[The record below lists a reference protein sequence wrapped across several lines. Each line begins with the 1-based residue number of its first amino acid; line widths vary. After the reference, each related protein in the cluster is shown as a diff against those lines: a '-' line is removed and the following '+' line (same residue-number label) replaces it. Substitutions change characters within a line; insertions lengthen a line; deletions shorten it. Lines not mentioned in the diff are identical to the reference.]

1 MQEDNNKRKLEYQA
15 YLPYAALLLLAAYF
29 CYRQM
34 RTGNIIIGSDT
45 IFHYNRFYEAAEQI
59 KHGNFNWFMS
69 MYGYSHSGRVIN
81 ALYGP
86 LFAYANGLLLLAVKT
101 WYRYQ
106 LASSFI
112 VYTVGGF
119 GMYRALRRFGSR
131 RSVATILAMLYL
143 TIGWL
148 PRWQGATNFSGI
160 GAAMM
165 PYGILVAAD
174 MIMDKEKPI
183 HWVKLG
189 LLMAIALEVHM
200 LTAMMYVLLLLPAW
214 LYAMVKNKGSRQLW
228 METFKAVGLAVLL
241 SLNTL
246 APLLWISKTN
256 KLAAPSTM
264 NMMANALSLKHT
276 YVAVAPTGLLGYNQR
291 GGLTYWLFYIFLF
304 QLIYA
309 IWRRQENRLNSWI
322 SLYGGFWLLVSSR
335 MLPWGRIS
343 NRLSVLARY
352 LQFPSRFTCIAYPLI
367 LLGMGMSAEIM
378 LKKSK
383 HFSWLVYGVTGTA
396 LVLSASSMVRY
407 MNVDAWNGYLN
418 NVGHNNIT
426 KFGHEVTDPGKHKI
440 KRTKSGL
447 IALTPARKKAMR
459 QANAATHSNNLH
471 AFLALTKKPIADYLP
486 VYKFDPKPV
495 IIGWSDAYKNKE
507 YWQEQTNKAARSYNK
522 TVLNHKV
529 RKPVKFK
536 IIKVGL
542 IKLTWKSKGKK
553 KRLPVVTYA
562 QSKLT
567 VNGKVLQKY
576 ERSRIGA
583 PLVASQKGK
592 NVAYLEFVTPLWMK
606 LLLAVS
612 LLYWPGFICVGLGVK
627 LKGKQAER
635 EEKK

>member
-612 LLYWPGFICVGLGVK
+612 LLYWPGFICAGLGVK

>member
-1 MQEDNNKRKLEYQA
+1 MQEDNNKCKLEYQA

-69 MYGYSHSGRVIN
+69 MYGYNHSGRVIN

-200 LTAMMYVLLLLPAW
+200 LTAIMYVLLLLPAW

-246 APLLWISKTN
+246 APILWISKTN

-264 NMMANALSLKHT
+264 NMMANALRLKHT

-426 KFGHEVTDPGKHKI
+426 KFGHEVTDPGKYKI

-529 RKPVKFK
+529 RNPVKFK

-612 LLYWPGFICVGLGVK
+612 LLSWPGFICAGLGVK
-627 LKGKQAER
+627 LKEKQAER

>member
-1 MQEDNNKRKLEYQA
+1 MQEDNNKCKLEYQA

-69 MYGYSHSGRVIN
+69 MYGYNHSGRVIN

-200 LTAMMYVLLLLPAW
+200 LTAIMYVLLLLPAW

-246 APLLWISKTN
+246 APILWISKTN

-264 NMMANALSLKHT
+264 NMMANALRLKHT

-426 KFGHEVTDPGKHKI
+426 KFGHEVTDPGKYKI

-612 LLYWPGFICVGLGVK
+612 LLSWPGFICAGLGVK
-627 LKGKQAER
+627 LKEKQAER